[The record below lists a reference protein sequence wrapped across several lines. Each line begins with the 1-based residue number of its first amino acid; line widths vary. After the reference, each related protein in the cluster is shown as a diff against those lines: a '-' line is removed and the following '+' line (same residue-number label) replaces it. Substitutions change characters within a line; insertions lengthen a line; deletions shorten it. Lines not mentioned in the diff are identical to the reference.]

1 MRAVNGA
8 VSVRPARS
16 SDWASVAAL
25 LAELGRPAAL
35 GLPEEPALREV
46 FEAYLKRPDATAL
59 VAESDGRVIG
69 FCDVELRVRLNFA
82 EPQAWVPDLIVTEA
96 ARGTG
101 AGRALLAEAERLARE
116 RGCWGMTLESAAW
129 RTGAHTFYRHTGWND
144 AGLAFTKPLSDRVW
158 PPPPPSDR
166 T

>member
-1 MRAVNGA
+1 MNGA

-16 SDWASVAAL
+16 SDWAAVAAL

-35 GLPEEPALREV
+35 GAPEEPALREV
-46 FEAYLKRPDATAL
+46 FEAYRTRADAAAL
-59 VAESDGRVIG
+59 VAESGGRIIG
-69 FCDVELRVRLNFA
+69 FCDVEFRVRLNFV

-129 RTGAHTFYRHTGWND
+129 RTAAHAFYRHTGWTD

-158 PPPPPSDR
+158 PPPAPSGR
-166 T
+166 S